1 MCRWAAYLGEAVF
14 LEDIVTAPCH
24 SLIAQSH
31 CAQEAKSP
39 TNGDGFGLAW
49 YGERPEPGL
58 YRDILPAWSD
68 PNLKSLCRQIRSS
81 LFLAHVRASTGGA
94 TSRMNCHPFTAGR
107 WSFMHNGQIGGF
119 ETIRRALENSLSDAV
134 FAQREG
140 TTDSELFFL
149 LMIDEGLSGD
159 AEGAVLRATRRVMD
173 ASRRAGFEPA
183 LRLTAALSDGESLHA
198 VRYATDAHA
207 PTLYTSVFSNGG
219 GRCLMSEPF
228 DRDGGDWQPIPP
240 SSFVTITR
248 DGMTIRPFAPEPVRL
263 GAGRVDPSLSR
274 QHRGTVPSADLAA
287 QFRSSTACTRVL
299 NSA

>member
-1 MCRWAAYLGEAVF
+1 MCRWAAYLGEAAF

-49 YGERPEPGL
+49 YGDRPEPGL

-159 AEGAVLRATRRVMD
+159 PEGAVLRATSRVMD
-173 ASRRAGFEPA
+173 ASRHAGFEPA

-207 PTLYTSVFSNGG
+207 PTLYTSVFRDGG

-228 DRDGGDWQPIPP
+228 DLDGGDWQPIPP

-248 DGMTIRPFAPEPVRL
+248 DGMIIRPFAPKPVRL
-263 GAGRVDPSLSR
+263 A
-274 QHRGTVPSADLAA
+274 LA
-287 QFRSSTACTRVL
+287 V
-299 NSA
+299 

>member
-49 YGERPEPGL
+49 YGDRPEPGL

-68 PNLKSLCRQIRSS
+68 PNLRSLCRQIKSG

-94 TSRMNCHPFTAGR
+94 TSRMNCHPFVSGR

-119 ETIRRALENSLSDAV
+119 EKIRRALENSLSDAA
-134 FAQREG
+134 FGQREG

-149 LMIDEGLSGD
+149 LMLDEGLPGD
-159 AEGAVLRATRRVMD
+159 PHGAVSRAAGRVIE
-173 ASRRAGFEPA
+173 ASRRVGVEPA
-183 LRLTAALSDGESLHA
+183 LKLTAALSDGDALYA
-198 VRYATDAHA
+198 VRYATDGQA
-207 PTLYTSVFSNGG
+207 PTLYTGG
-219 GRCLMSEPF
+219 FAGRAGRCIVSEPF
-228 DRDGGDWQPIPP
+228 DRDRGDWQAIPP
-240 SSFVTITR
+240 SSFVTMTR
-248 DGMTIRPFAPEPVRL
+248 NSTSIRAFAP
-263 GAGRVDPSLSR
+263 G
-274 QHRGTVPSADLAA
+274 SAQLAMA
-287 QFRSSTACTRVL
+287 V
-299 NSA
+299 